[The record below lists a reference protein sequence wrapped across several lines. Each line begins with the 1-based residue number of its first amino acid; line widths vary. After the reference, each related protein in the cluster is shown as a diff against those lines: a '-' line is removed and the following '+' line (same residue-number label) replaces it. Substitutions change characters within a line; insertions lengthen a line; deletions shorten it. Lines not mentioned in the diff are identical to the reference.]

1 MRSWYFFPETQELQL
16 INVTKSNNKTVDGH
30 LLFDTQPHD
39 IDAPANDI
47 DRLVETTTSLEY
59 SLSGIDQ

>member
-1 MRSWYFFPETQELQL
+1 M